1 MKKILLYAKSK
12 GEKMKKI
19 LYISLVMLL
28 LTGCGNNKTYKTI
41 SATEAKYMMNEKAII
56 LDVRTKE
63 EYEISYIKNAINIPL
78 DEIDKSIEETLKD
91 KNQTI
96 LVYCQSGNRSKQASQ
111 KLVDL
116 GYTSVY
122 NFGGLN
128 DWRYET
134 ASLKRDNTELLLTQ
148 IISSIKLTYLNEVID
163 NNVTLPFEVKCDGK
177 TCTYGEDKVLSL
189 AGSLIPEGT
198 FILGSESEIEAT
210 AGILFNGYSCSIGEN
225 EKVTCN

>member
-1 MKKILLYAKSK
+1 MKKILC
-12 GEKMKKI
+12 
-19 LYISLVMLL
+19 ISLLMLL

-41 SATEAKYMMNEKAII
+41 SATEAKYLMNEKAII

-78 DEIDKSIEETLKD
+78 DEIDESIKETLKD
-91 KNQTI
+91 KDQTI

-111 KLVDL
+111 KLADL

-134 ASLKRDNTELLLTQ
+134 ASPKRDNTELLLNQ
-148 IISSIKLTYLNEVID
+148 IISGIKLTYLNEMLD
-163 NNVTLPFEVKCDGK
+163 NNISLPFEVVCDGK
-177 TCTYGEDKVLSL
+177 TCTYGDHKTLTL
-189 AGSLIPEGT
+189 AGNLIPSGT
-198 FILGSESEIEAT
+198 FTLETDSKMKAT
-210 AGILFNGYSCSIGEN
+210 SGILLNGYSCSIDNN
-225 EKVTCN
+225 EKVICN

>member
-1 MKKILLYAKSK
+1 MKKILC
-12 GEKMKKI
+12 
-19 LYISLVMLL
+19 ISLLILFV
-28 LTGCGNNKTYKTI
+28 TGCGNHNSYKTI
-41 SATEAKYMMNEKAII
+41 SAKEAKYMMNEKTII

-78 DEIDKSIEETLKD
+78 NEIDEKAEEILKD
-91 KNQTI
+91 KDQVI

-116 GYTSVY
+116 GYTNVY

-134 ASLKRDNTELLLTQ
+134 ASSRRDNTELLLNQ
-148 IISSIKLTYLNEVID
+148 IISGIKMTYLNEVLD
-163 NNVTLPFEVKCDGK
+163 NNAELPFEVVCDGK
-177 TCTYGEDKVLSL
+177 TCTYGDGKTLSL
-189 AGSLIPEGT
+189 SGSLIPTGT
-198 FILGSESEIEAT
+198 FTLDADSKMEAT
-210 AGILFNGYSCSIGEN
+210 AGILFGGYSCSIDKD